1 MIVDVWE
8 KRAAGQ
14 KDQVSEV
21 FTVRILC
28 SVSDCFEWVYSWWN
42 RILDK
47 WSEDPDFSEHTLYI
61 IIKFMCSNYF
71 GSA

>member
-1 MIVDVWE
+1 MIVEVWE

-21 FTVRILC
+21 FTVQILC
-28 SVSDCFEWVYSWWN
+28 SVTDSECCEWVQLWSN

-47 WSEDPDFSEHTLYI
+47 WSEDPDIS
-61 IIKFMCSNYF
+61 
-71 GSA
+71 